1 MTFSIEEVISE
12 PAAAKLG
19 LTAAAATKG
28 QLISEC
34 PFGVLNFPKLQRKN
48 LAKNLKS
55 GQINKIK
62 ALSYNTITYL

>member
-34 PFGVLNFPKLQRKN
+34 LFDVLNFPKN
-48 LAKNLKS
+48 NE
-55 GQINKIK
+55 KI
-62 ALSYNTITYL
+62 